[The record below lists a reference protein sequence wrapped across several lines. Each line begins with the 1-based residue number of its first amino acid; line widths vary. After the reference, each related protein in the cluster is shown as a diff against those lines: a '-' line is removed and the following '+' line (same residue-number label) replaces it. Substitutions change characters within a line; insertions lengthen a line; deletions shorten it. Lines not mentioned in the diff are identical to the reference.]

1 MKLYA
6 EISKSEALDDGTIKV
21 WGYAS
26 TEVKDSDDEVIRAD
40 AMKAALPDY
49 MKFGAVRE
57 MHQAKAAGTAIE
69 ASVEEDGRTYFGAHV
84 VDSEAV
90 KKVKAGVYKGFSIGG
105 KVTKR
110 DEMNKSI
117 ITGINLVEISLV
129 DRPANPEAVF
139 TMFKAD
145 TIENQV
151 SAVDE
156 LADLLN
162 KGEISPEALL
172 EFAKSKKEPAP
183 AVNSTEEN
191 TEGNTS
197 TETADAE
204 KAVKAEELK
213 KGMSAVCW
221 FADLLSGI
229 GSLTDCAEWES
240 QVEGDQSPIPQQL
253 RDWLAQGIEIFKAMS
268 EEETTELMADLQA
281 MVKDDSAIET
291 IEQSDKTGDLAKA
304 GAKFSKDAKAK
315 LAKAH
320 QAIKE
325 ANDHLAAIGYEGNDA
340 DEDDAGKAGQAD
352 DLSKVT
358 GELDL
363 VKSQLS
369 KVMTEKESLEK
380 RLKAIE
386 AQPAPGKALLK
397 AIDKTA
403 DQGGEGLS
411 KANKDSETDLV
422 KGSHGDVNEVAS
434 LIKSIHKQGGV
445 LTL

>member
-6 EISKSEALDDGTIKV
+6 EISKSEELDDGTIKV

-26 TEVKDSDDEVIRAD
+26 TEVKDSDDEIIQAE

-69 ASVEEDGRTYFGAHV
+69 AKVEDDGRTYFGAHV

-156 LADLLN
+156 LAELLN
-162 KGEISPEALL
+162 KGEISPEDLL
-172 EFAKSKKEPAP
+172 AFAKSKKDPVP
-183 AVNSTEEN
+183 AVNSTE
-191 TEGNTS
+191 GNAS
-197 TETADAE
+197 TDPVDAE
-204 KAVKAEELK
+204 KAIKAEELK
-213 KGMSAVCW
+213 KGMYSVCC
-221 FADLLSGI
+221 FADLLSSI
-229 GSLTDCAEWES
+229 GSLTDGAEWES
-240 QVEGDQSPIPQQL
+240 QIEGDNSPIPQQL

-281 MVKDDSAIET
+281 MIPETDTAMNT
-291 IEQSDKTGDLAKA
+291 IEQNDKTGDLAKA

-320 QAIKE
+320 QAVKD
-325 ANDHLAAIGYEGNDA
+325 ANDHLSAIGYEGNDS
-340 DEDDAGKAGQAD
+340 DEDDTGKAGQAD
-352 DLSKVT
+352 DLSKVV

-363 VKSQLS
+363 VKGELS
-369 KVMTEKESLEK
+369 KVTTEKEALEK
-380 RLKAIE
+380 RLKEIE

-403 DQGGEGLS
+403 DQGGNDLS
-411 KANKDSETDLV
+411 KSSKNSEADLV
-422 KGSHGDVNEVAS
+422 KNSQGNVDEVAS

-445 LTL
+445 LTF